1 MKQLKKISFSEVINK
16 RKEKAAEKIK
26 ADSIGK
32 KAEQQKSNEKK
43 K

>member
-1 MKQLKKISFSEVINK
+1 MNAAKENFLFRGYYK

-26 ADSIGK
+26 NDSIEK